1 MLAKFLGT
9 SFTYDVLLV
18 QGNKSDTNHLNALN
32 DKAVEDYQISCYSIK
47 SSKFPPRRIIN
58 NCILIILERHLLL
71 HNSHYI
77 FIASPTMLFFT
88 DFKKVNPLII
98 DESICADLTRL
109 LTLKAYVKL
118 KLVINSDY
126 KFLVVVSLEDL
137 NEQ

>member
-1 MLAKFLGT
+1 
-9 SFTYDVLLV
+9 
-18 QGNKSDTNHLNALN
+18 
-32 DKAVEDYQISCYSIK
+32 
-47 SSKFPPRRIIN
+47 
-58 NCILIILERHLLL
+58 
-71 HNSHYI
+71 
-77 FIASPTMLFFT
+77 MLFFT

-98 DESICADLTRL
+98 DESICSDLTRL

>member
-1 MLAKFLGT
+1 
-9 SFTYDVLLV
+9 
-18 QGNKSDTNHLNALN
+18 
-32 DKAVEDYQISCYSIK
+32 
-47 SSKFPPRRIIN
+47 
-58 NCILIILERHLLL
+58 LL

-77 FIASPTMLFFT
+77 FIASPAMLFST